1 MASLQPA
8 ERTKEDREYY
18 DAVLAFMKTNHL
30 SENCTGA
37 QYMDKAMAFI
47 IHVFKHVAR
56 PYTND
61 LAGEEL
67 VGFMP
72 LCLSSDSR
80 RLLAEFRA
88 DKDRQEGSGRKSQI
102 PGYRGYIRGS
112 QHYYGATYGHLTRG
126 AKAHDFKS
134 GGVTQ
139 GLPPKNPRCD
149 DVDHL
154 PGNRLPGYAGHVTG
168 AKYEFANTYG
178 VATTKLISGYKE

>member
-1 MASLQPA
+1 MPTGTSIMVL
-8 ERTKEDREYY
+8 ERDDEKGRRLDRER
-18 DAVLAFMKTNHL
+18 
-30 SENCTGA
+30 GW
-37 QYMDKAMAFI
+37 
-47 IHVFKHVAR
+47 
-56 PYTND
+56 
-61 LAGEEL
+61 
-67 VGFMP
+67 
-72 LCLSSDSR
+72 
-80 RLLAEFRA
+80 AEFRA